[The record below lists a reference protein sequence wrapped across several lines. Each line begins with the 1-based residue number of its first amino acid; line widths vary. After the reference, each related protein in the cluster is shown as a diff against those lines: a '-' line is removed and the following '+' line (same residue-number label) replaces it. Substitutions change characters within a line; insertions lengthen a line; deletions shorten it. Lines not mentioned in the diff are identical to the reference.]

1 MDADA
6 LTLVLVVALAVA
18 IGVIAL
24 LTLRLGA
31 VLRTDPS
38 TVPGSVD
45 TARLDTARLDAAI
58 EGMRRSV
65 ATDVERLTT
74 ALQRLDAASA
84 ERFGAVDRSLR
95 QHAEAAHALT
105 GTAND
110 LRAALASSS
119 ARGQWG
125 ERMAEDVLR
134 LAGLHEGV
142 NYTKQTSLE
151 GEGTGIPDFTFLL
164 PRGQVLFM
172 DVKFPMAAYLRYLE
186 ASTDQE
192 RAAHRRAFLNDVRQ
206 RIRELARRDYATTDR
221 RPAVGEV
228 LLFVPNES
236 LAGFIHEA
244 DPALI
249 DDAMRSHV
257 VLCSP
262 LTLFAFLGVIRQAHD
277 NYMVEQT
284 SHEILTTLGT
294 FDLQWRKYTEAV
306 ERVKRQLDTVTR
318 SFDELTGTR
327 RRGLERPL
335 ARIEQLRTAAGV
347 PDPPALEPG
356 EDDAI

>member
-1 MDADA
+1 MDSDA
-6 LTLVLVVALAVA
+6 VIIVLAVALALAAFAV
-18 IGVIAL
+18 AL

-31 VLRTDPS
+31 VLRAPS
-38 TVPGSVD
+38 ATGPSG
-45 TARLDTARLDAAI
+45 LDTARLDATI
-58 EGMRRSV
+58 DGVRRAV
-65 ATDVERLTT
+65 ATDVERLTA

-95 QHAEAAHALT
+95 QHAEAAQLLT

-110 LRAALASSS
+110 LRTALANSA

-142 NYTKQTSLE
+142 NYTKQTALE

-186 ASTDQE
+186 ASTDAE
-192 RAAHRRAFLNDVRQ
+192 RATHRRAFLADVRQ
-206 RIRELARRDYATTDR
+206 RIRELARRDYAVADR

-249 DDAMRSHV
+249 DDALRAHV

-284 SHEILTTLGT
+284 SHEILATLGA
-294 FDLQWRKYTEAV
+294 FDQQWRKYTEAADK
-306 ERVKRQLDTVTR
+306 VKRQLDTVTR

-327 RRGLERPL
+327 RRALERPL

-347 PDPPALEPG
+347 PDPPALDAG
-356 EDDAI
+356 DDEAI